1 MPSPK
6 VIPALKD
13 PDIFRFVMKL
23 RNNDFNRESADTDNM
38 ISGFSKLPG
47 KIPLLKL
54 RQNIMT

>member
-13 PDIFRFVMKL
+13 PDIFRFVIKL

-38 ISGFSKLPG
+38 ISGFSKLPA
-47 KIPLLKL
+47 KIPLL
-54 RQNIMT
+54 